1 MSIWKRSI
9 FAALVLLNAG
19 AATLVQAQDA
29 ATDYPSKVVTI
40 VVGFPPGTAADSV
53 GRILGERLATRLG
66 KNFIID
72 NKPGQ
77 GGSIGAAAVAK
88 AAPDG
93 YTLLLSS
100 NGPLAVN
107 PHVYPKLPYDTARDF
122 VAVGLH
128 SWLSYALVVNS
139 NATIKTFADL
149 TARAKAE
156 SGKLTYATIGN
167 GTTSHL
173 LVAMLMQRTG
183 MKLTHIP
190 YKGSGQAQG
199 DLMGGQVDMTF
210 DTLVS
215 VLPHVKAGKLRALA
229 VSTETRS
236 KMAPDIPTLNELGVT
251 GFNAG
256 AWLGMLAPTGT
267 PKPIVNKL
275 NRELNAVLDEPETQK
290 RLLALGAE
298 ILKGTPE
305 EFAAYLKSEHDRWGK
320 LVHETG
326 AKIE

>member
-29 ATDYPSKVVTI
+29 ATDYPGKVVTI